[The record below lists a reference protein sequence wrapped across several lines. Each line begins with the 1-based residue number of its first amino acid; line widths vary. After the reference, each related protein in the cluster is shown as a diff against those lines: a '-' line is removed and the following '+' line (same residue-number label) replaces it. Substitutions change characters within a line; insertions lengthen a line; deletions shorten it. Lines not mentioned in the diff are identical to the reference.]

1 MRSLV
6 LRLQERCYSMGE
18 TTRFGVSPPAQL
30 IESFGKM
37 IRRKGYRTRS
47 EASRDLMSRE
57 TWYSPLVA

>member
-1 MRSLV
+1 
-6 LRLQERCYSMGE
+6 MGE